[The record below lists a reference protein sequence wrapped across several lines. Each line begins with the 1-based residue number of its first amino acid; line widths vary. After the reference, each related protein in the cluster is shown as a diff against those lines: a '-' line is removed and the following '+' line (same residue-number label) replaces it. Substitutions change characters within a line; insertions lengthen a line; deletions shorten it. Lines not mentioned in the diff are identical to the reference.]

1 MPKQSAGILLYRKS
15 AEIQVLLVHPG
26 GPLFARKDLGVWS
39 VPKGEFLENEDPLV
53 AAQREFKEE
62 TGQSISGSFMPL
74 NSIKQKGGKTV
85 YAWAVEGSINENE
98 IVSNTFEMQWPPKSQ
113 KIQTFPE
120 IDRAEWF
127 NLDEA
132 KKKINE
138 RQISFL
144 DELRILLEN

>member
-62 TGQSISGSFMPL
+62 TGQSISGNFMPL

-85 YAWAVEGSINENE
+85 YAWAVEGNINIDE

-113 KIQTFPE
+113 KIQIFPE
-120 IDRAEWF
+120 IDKAEWF

-138 RQISFL
+138 RQIPFL

>member
-15 AEIQVLLVHPG
+15 EEIQVLLVHPG

-39 VPKGEFLENEDPLV
+39 VPKGEFLEGEDPLV

-62 TGQSISGSFMPL
+62 TGQTISGSFMPL

-85 YAWAVEGSINENE
+85 YAWAVEGNINENE